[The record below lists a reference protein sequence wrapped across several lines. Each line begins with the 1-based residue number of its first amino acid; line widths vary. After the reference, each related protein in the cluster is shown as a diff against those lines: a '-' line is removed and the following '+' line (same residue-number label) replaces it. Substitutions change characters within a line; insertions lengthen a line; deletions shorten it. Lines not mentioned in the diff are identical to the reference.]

1 MNDLSTLSGTEI
13 QEGQFRDIH
22 TITTEI
28 RVLYQEGTRME
39 LSYAIRIGRRLKEAK
54 ELLEHGEWG
63 EWCENNLPFS
73 QSKANKLMAV
83 HEKFGTDQES
93 LFGDSN
99 SETFTNL
106 GLSQAFLLLS
116 VPDEEREE
124 FVKENKVED
133 MTAAELRKAIKE
145 RDEAVKAKEA
155 AEAEAGK
162 LRASNTEL
170 NDKANRATAAEANAS
185 KYRAEKAAAEE
196 KAAVAERKEKAA
208 KEELEKLKAN
218 PEIPEEKLKEISEAA
233 EKNAK
238 AEAAK
243 AITEAEKRLATTA
256 EELKAAQSQLKM
268 SNPDVAEFQ
277 IYFIQFQESFN
288 RVLGKLKQIQNSDAE
303 KAEKLKSALF
313 AAINDFNL
321 KMPED

>member
-1 MNDLSTLSGTEI
+1 MKELTI
-13 QEGQFRDIH
+13 QYAQVGQFRDLNMIGG
-22 TITTEI
+22 EI
-28 RVLYQEGTRME
+28 RFLYEEGTKTE
-39 LSYAIRIGRRLKEAK
+39 LSYAIKIGRRLKEAK
-54 ELLEHGEWG
+54 ELCEHGQWAD
-63 EWCENNLPFS
+63 WLKENVPFS

-83 HEKFGTDQES
+83 YEKFGANQES
-93 LFGDSN
+93 FFGEAN

-124 FVKENKVED
+124 FVKENNVED

-233 EKNAK
+233 EKTAK
-238 AEAAK
+238 EEAAK
-243 AITEAEKRLATTA
+243 VITEAEKRLAATA
-256 EELKAAQSQLKM
+256 DELKAAQSQLKM
-268 SNPDVAEFQ
+268 SNPDVAEFK
-277 IYFIQFQESFN
+277 IYFVQFQESFN
-288 RVLGKLKQIQNSDAE
+288 RVLGMLKKIKGNDAE
-303 KAEKLKSALF
+303 TAEKLKSAIF

>member
-1 MNDLSTLSGTEI
+1 MNDI
-13 QEGQFRDIH
+13 AVQNAQVGQFRDLNMIGN
-22 TITTEI
+22 EI
-28 RVLYQEGTRME
+28 RFLYSEGTKQE
-39 LSYAIRIGRRLKEAK
+39 LRYAIEIGRKLKEAK
-54 ELLEHGEWG
+54 ELCGHGQWAD
-63 EWCENNLPFS
+63 WLKENVPFS

-83 HEKFGTDQES
+83 HEKFGANQES
-93 LFGDSN
+93 FFGEAN

-162 LRASNTEL
+162 LRTANTEL
-170 NDKANRATAAEANAS
+170 NDKANRATAAEADAS

-233 EKNAK
+233 ETAAK
-238 AEAAK
+238 EEAAK
-243 AITEAEKRLATTA
+243 AITEAEKRLAATA
-256 EELKAAQSQLKM
+256 DELKAAQNQLKM
-268 SNPDVAEFQ
+268 SNPDVAEFK
-277 IYFIQFQESFN
+277 IYFVQFQESFN

-303 KAEKLKSALF
+303 TAGKLKSAIF